1 MLDQALELLADRGP
15 DLSSGLTSHAPMV
28 AEALCALGRPEAVM
42 PWLERYLGRTLSR
55 SPARE
60 RIEPA
65 DWRSALSKEN
75 RFSDWSALFADE
87 LASTPWREVLDRWVA
102 RLAPGICANATHGV
116 IRVGHAARAL
126 GESDT
131 RRRRTELA
139 DALAS
144 WASNYQELP
153 AAATDSRHA
162 LPAREAIARVVVVPR
177 AERRFT
183 GTIVASL
190 QRLGALP
197 AFAPV
202 VGLLDTRGD
211 PAEVIADL
219 TEVFARVFLANAHDE
234 LTAVVFTHG
243 VTSVAALGN
252 LLPHISD
259 LTARAAL
266 PFAWQS
272 ACALYAAFGTTP
284 ASSDPPEPERED
296 AQTLVDRAIA
306 HGDEH
311 AIKLAEACLAAD
323 ARRPSPAF
331 GAAARRARVL
341 LPPA

>member
-1 MLDQALELLADRGP
+1 MLDRALELLADRGP

-28 AEALCALGRPEAVM
+28 AEALCALGRPDAVL
-42 PWLERYLGRTLSR
+42 PWLERYRGRTTPR
-55 SPARE
+55 QPPRE
-60 RIEPA
+60 RIDPS
-65 DWRSALSKEN
+65 DWRSALSKED
-75 RFSDWSALFADE
+75 RFSDWSAFFADE
-87 LASTPWREVLDRWVA
+87 LSSTPWREVLDPWVA

-126 GESDT
+126 GASESRP
-131 RRRRTELA
+131 RRAEFA

-153 AAATDSRHA
+153 SAATDSRHA
-162 LPAREAIARVVVVPR
+162 LPAREAIARVAVVPR
-177 AERRFT
+177 SERRFS

-190 QRLGALP
+190 QRLEAFP

-202 VGLLDTRGD
+202 IGLLDTRGD

-219 TEVFARVFLANAHDE
+219 AEVFARIFLDSAHDE

-252 LLPHISD
+252 LLPHLSD

-266 PFAWQS
+266 PFAWQA
-272 ACALYAAFGTTP
+272 ACGLHAAFGTSP
-284 ASSDPPEPERED
+284 ASSDPREPEHED
-296 AQTLVDRAIA
+296 THELVDRAIA

-311 AIKLAEACLAAD
+311 AIKLAEACLAAN

-331 GAAARRARVL
+331 GRALGRALVL